1 MVVILYITA
10 VPALTCLLPARIND
24 VVYAPGDDDADAFLE
39 SSAGIMIKG
48 LHVQSGHVAEIRA
61 ELSSGKAKGL

>member
-1 MVVILYITA
+1 MLTA
-10 VPALTCLLPARIND
+10 YENQRRSLRPE
-24 VVYAPGDDDADAFLE
+24 DDDADAFLE